1 MSRKADKVDR
11 ARGCVP
17 PMVAAIEINTNAR
30 VDQPLLAAR
39 RIDRLL
45 PVSPWSA
52 FMESFVLSFF
62 V

>member
-1 MSRKADKVDR
+1 MSP
-11 ARGCVP
+11 P

-45 PVSPWSA
+45 PVSPWSP